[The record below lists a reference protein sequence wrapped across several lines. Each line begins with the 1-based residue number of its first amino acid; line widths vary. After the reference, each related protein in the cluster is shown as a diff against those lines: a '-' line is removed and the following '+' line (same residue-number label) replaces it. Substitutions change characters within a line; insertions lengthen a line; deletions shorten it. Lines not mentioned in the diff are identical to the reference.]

1 MYIAGL
7 PASRPQQVAPLG
19 ESEAE
24 EQQQMSEVVEGGGG
38 PAGPRWQPLGP
49 VERRVLGV
57 LVEKAKTTPDAYPMT
72 LNALVAGCNQKSN
85 RHPLMQLGPE
95 DVEQALDRLRQ
106 LGAAGIVQG
115 LGRVDKYRHYFYE
128 WLGVDKVEAAVM
140 AELLLR
146 GAQTEGELRAHVSRM
161 EPVADL
167 PALRQVLAA
176 LHAKGL
182 VVPLTPPGRGHLV
195 AHALY
200 LPQELERLRT
210 EYSGKARRPE
220 SPVPADTPPAVS
232 SAASPAPAGPSAA
245 DREAVEAL
253 RAAVDELQA
262 QLLRLQHEVEEL
274 GGSLRGTQ
282 AELERLRAEL
292 GA

>member
-1 MYIAGL
+1 MREL
-7 PASRPQQVAPLG
+7 
-19 ESEAE
+19 
-24 EQQQMSEVVEGGGG
+24 EGGGQA
-38 PAGPRWQPLGP
+38 AGPRWQPIGP

-85 RHPLMQLGPE
+85 RHPLMQLAPE
-95 DVEQALDRLRQ
+95 DVDQALGRLRQ

-140 AELLLR
+140 VELLLR
-146 GAQTEGELRAHVSRM
+146 GAQTEGELRAHVARM

-167 PALRQVLAA
+167 PALRQLLAS
-176 LHAKGL
+176 LRAKGL
-182 VVPLTPPGRGHLV
+182 IVSLTPEGRGHVV

-200 LPQELERLRT
+200 LPQEMERLRA
-210 EYSGKARRPE
+210 EYSGRAVSAE
-220 SPVPADTPPAVS
+220 GAFSATQAAAPPA
-232 SAASPAPAGPSAA
+232 ATPAPAPSAA
-245 DREAVEAL
+245 DREALAAL
-253 RAAVDELQA
+253 RAAVDELQTQIA
-262 QLLRLQHEVEEL
+262 QLQHEVEQL

-292 GA
+292 GGA